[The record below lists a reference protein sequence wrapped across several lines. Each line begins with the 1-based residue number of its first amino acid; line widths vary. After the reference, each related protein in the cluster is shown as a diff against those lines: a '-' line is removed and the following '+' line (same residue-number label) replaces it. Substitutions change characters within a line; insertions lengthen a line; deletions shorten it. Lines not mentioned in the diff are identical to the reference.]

1 MNNAKEFYEV
11 YDIPHPKKLLQRE
24 ELLFEILTK
33 GEHNYLTHIKNQ
45 EELIDHLILENRNDN
60 INQNL
65 VYAGLFGAVAGIV
78 ILVGM
83 LASNGEKQ
91 ALQKQIQVLTQ
102 QKELSQKQSQRK
114 EQELEIEL
122 LIEENEQL
130 KSADATLLKKENEQL
145 KDKNA
150 QLNSEI
156 IRLNR
161 GCIGKVCL
169 RLIHQPPHK
178 KTP

>member
-60 INQNL
+60 INKKL
-65 VYAGLFGAVAGIV
+65 VYTGLFGAVAGIV

-102 QKELSQKQSQRK
+102 QKELSQNQFQRK
-114 EQELEIEL
+114 EQELEKRIEI

-169 RLIHQPPHK
+169 R
-178 KTP
+178 